1 MVLEEEEEEEGGRA
15 EKMGEEY
22 SCGSGAWLLEGAKSH
37 QRLIKVD
44 RYDENDHPR

>member
-1 MVLEEEEEEEGGRA
+1 MVLEEEEEEGGRA

-22 SCGSGAWLLEGAKSH
+22 GCGSGVWRLEGAKSH

-44 RYDENDHPR
+44 RSEGNDHPR